1 MPPVVAAPTFA
12 IRKPAVAVFTL
23 DDYVAARIMTAWQA
37 GALVASVATRKNIL
51 VAGGTSTGK
60 TTLTNAL
67 LAEVAK
73 SDDRV
78 VLIEDTRE
86 LQCAAPNLVS
96 LRTKDGV
103 ASLSDLVRSAL
114 RLRPDRIPIGEV
126 RGAEALDLLKA
137 WGTGHP
143 GGVGTIHAGSALGTL
158 RRMEQLI
165 QESVVTVPRAL
176 IADPPRVMRL
186 SRKAIGIASACGFAL
201 VGGALIYALQP
212 EGRKGADELYNTD
225 GVAVADNLAGAP
237 KDYGQV
243 PKLGPPLPGD
253 LGKPILD
260 AQRRGDIAALPPIGA
275 GPPSAPS
282 NPAATA
288 ADTARQRAEQE
299 REAARGSRLFFGGG
313 SPANGST
320 GLVALPPP
328 EEAPAVSPA
337 TAPQSDAARK
347 QAFLERGSD
356 RRTVSTE
363 RLSGL
368 ASPSILQAGS
378 VIPAALI
385 TGIRSDLPGLVTAQV
400 TQNVYDSPT
409 GRILLIP
416 QGSRLIGD
424 YDADV
429 AFGQSRILLAWNRL
443 ILPDGRSIVLD
454 RQPAADPRGFAGLQD
469 GTNYHWGGVLKAA
482 LVSTLLGVGSEL
494 GAGSDSDLTRA
505 VRRGTQDS
513 INRAGEQIVSREL
526 NVRPTLTIRPGF
538 PVRVLVTR
546 DLVLGGGQ

>member
-1 MPPVVAAPTFA
+1 MTGEDQGERTETPPVDPDS
-12 IRKPAVAVFTL
+12 AV
-23 DDYVAARIMTAWQA
+23 
-37 GALVASVATRKNIL
+37 K
-51 VAGGTSTGK
+51 
-60 TTLTNAL
+60 
-67 LAEVAK
+67 
-73 SDDRV
+73 
-78 VLIEDTRE
+78 
-86 LQCAAPNLVS
+86 
-96 LRTKDGV
+96 LRG
-103 ASLSDLVRSAL
+103 
-114 RLRPDRIPIGEV
+114 
-126 RGAEALDLLKA
+126 
-137 WGTGHP
+137 
-143 GGVGTIHAGSALGTL
+143 
-158 RRMEQLI
+158 
-165 QESVVTVPRAL
+165 
-176 IADPPRVMRL
+176 DPPRVMRL

-212 EGRKGADELYNTD
+212 AGRKGADELYNTD

-260 AQRRGDIAALPPIGA
+260 AQRRGDVAALPPIGA
-275 GPPSAPS
+275 GPPAAPVD
-282 NPAATA
+282 PDATA
-288 ADTARQRAEQE
+288 AEAARQRAEQE

-313 SPANGST
+313 SPGSGGG
-320 GLVALPPP
+320 GLVGLPLSA
-328 EEAPAVSPA
+328 EAQVAAPAA
-337 TAPQSDAARK
+337 APQSDTGRK
-347 QAFLERGSD
+347 LAFLERASD
-356 RRTVSTE
+356 RRTVSGE
-363 RLSGL
+363 RLTGL

-443 ILPDGRSIVLD
+443 ILPDGRSIVLE
-454 RQPAADPRGFAGLQD
+454 RQPASDPRGFAGLQD

-494 GAGSDSDLTRA
+494 GSGNDGDLARA

-546 DLVLGGGQ
+546 DLILGGAQ